1 MAHNDAYHW
10 PPELLDLLIELVP
23 RLNRSKEGV
32 LGFLRGAGVSED
44 LLAPHRHQLA
54 ADKSAVSKYKIVR
67 AVLSRINE
75 QGDAGLGVRREILK
89 RTIEFEDFSTL
100 WPDDRLPAQ
109 GLQASV
115 RRLVN
120 VKDSF
125 TRMSQAHDEE
135 RAARIKA
142 RTSELERLARRKA
155 RFQALRDRLN
165 DLFNED
171 NPKKRGTALE
181 GVLNDLFAT
190 EGILIRESFTLRSEE
205 GHPVEQID
213 GALEVDGSAY
223 LVEIKWWG
231 EPVEINAMSR
241 HLVRVYGRSEVR
253 ALFISASG
261 FTGPAIEESE
271 RALNQRVIVL
281 AELREL
287 VLLLER
293 QGDVVAWLREKVRF
307 AQLERR
313 PLAVL
318 GSDF

>member
-89 RTIEFEDFSTL
+89 RAIEFEDFSTL

-171 NPKKRGTALE
+171 DPRKRGTALE

-190 EGILIRESFTLRSEE
+190 EGILIRDPSRCAARRGIPLNRSTA
-205 GHPVEQID
+205 PSKSTD
-213 GALEVDGSAY
+213 PRTS
-223 LVEIKWWG
+223 
-231 EPVEINAMSR
+231 
-241 HLVRVYGRSEVR
+241 
-253 ALFISASG
+253 
-261 FTGPAIEESE
+261 
-271 RALNQRVIVL
+271 
-281 AELREL
+281 
-287 VLLLER
+287 
-293 QGDVVAWLREKVRF
+293 
-307 AQLERR
+307 
-313 PLAVL
+313 
-318 GSDF
+318 

>member
-89 RTIEFEDFSTL
+89 RTIDFEDFSTL
-100 WPDDRLPAQ
+100 WPDDRLPA
-109 GLQASV
+109 
-115 RRLVN
+115 
-120 VKDSF
+120 
-125 TRMSQAHDEE
+125 
-135 RAARIKA
+135 
-142 RTSELERLARRKA
+142 
-155 RFQALRDRLN
+155 
-165 DLFNED
+165 
-171 NPKKRGTALE
+171 
-181 GVLNDLFAT
+181 
-190 EGILIRESFTLRSEE
+190 
-205 GHPVEQID
+205 
-213 GALEVDGSAY
+213 
-223 LVEIKWWG
+223 
-231 EPVEINAMSR
+231 
-241 HLVRVYGRSEVR
+241 
-253 ALFISASG
+253 
-261 FTGPAIEESE
+261 
-271 RALNQRVIVL
+271 IVL
-281 AELREL
+281 GELREL

-293 QGDVVAWLREKVRF
+293 QGDVAAGLREKVRF

-313 PLAVL
+313 PLALL